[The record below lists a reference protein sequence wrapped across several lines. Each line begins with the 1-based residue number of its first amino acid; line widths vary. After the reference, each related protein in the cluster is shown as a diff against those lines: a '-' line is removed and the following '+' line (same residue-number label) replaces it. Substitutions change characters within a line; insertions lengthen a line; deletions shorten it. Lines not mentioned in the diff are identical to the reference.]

1 MTRQLY
7 PEMKRGYNC
16 GSGYNPTKTKHC
28 RKCNNA
34 TPHHEF
40 ACNLYERYNNDKC
53 SMCDKYNHFAFDCKE
68 MSKFPPTS
76 HELNAIHAS
85 NTKN

>member
-16 GSGYNPTKTKHC
+16 GSGYNPTKTKQC

-40 ACNLYERYNNDKC
+40 ACNLYERYNNEKC